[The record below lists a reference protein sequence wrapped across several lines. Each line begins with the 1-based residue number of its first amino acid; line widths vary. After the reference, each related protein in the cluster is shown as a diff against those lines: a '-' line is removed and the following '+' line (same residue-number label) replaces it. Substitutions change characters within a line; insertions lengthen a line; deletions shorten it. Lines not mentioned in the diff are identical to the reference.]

1 MNPAPARFAMLDLDG
16 TLVDSVGP
24 LRKWAQRL
32 CAEYGLPAGTAEWV
46 IEQRDSYAS
55 WQTFVGA
62 AADYVGRPEESAEWR
77 DHLVRNYPHE
87 FTLDPDTAERLTSL
101 RTAGW
106 KLAIVTNGGVGMQTA
121 KIGQVGLHDY
131 VDAICISE
139 AEGVRKPDR
148 AIFERAAA
156 RLGVELGS
164 HGWMVG
170 DTLTADVEGGIA
182 AGVRTIWLSDAQNS
196 SGAAAGS
203 VGGGLGEGLELRP
216 EHVCGSIVAALDH
229 ILTSV

>member
-1 MNPAPARFAMLDLDG
+1 MLDLDG

-24 LRKWAQRL
+24 LCKWAQRL

-46 IEQRDSYAS
+46 IEQRDSYAT

-62 AADYVGRPEESAEWR
+62 AAEYVGRPEKSAEWR

-87 FTLDPDTAERLTSL
+87 FTLAPDTAERLTSL
-101 RTAGW
+101 RAAGW
-106 KLAIVTNGGVGMQTA
+106 KLAIVTNGSIGMQTA
-121 KIGQVGLHDY
+121 KIDQVGLHDY

-148 AIFERAAA
+148 AIFERAAG

-170 DTLTADVEGGIA
+170 DTLRADVEGGIS
-182 AGVRTIWLSDAQNS
+182 AGVRTIWLSSDAQEP
-196 SGAAAGS
+196 SGAAASS
-203 VGGGLGEGLELRP
+203 VTGGGLGEGLEPRP

-229 ILTSV
+229 ILTSA